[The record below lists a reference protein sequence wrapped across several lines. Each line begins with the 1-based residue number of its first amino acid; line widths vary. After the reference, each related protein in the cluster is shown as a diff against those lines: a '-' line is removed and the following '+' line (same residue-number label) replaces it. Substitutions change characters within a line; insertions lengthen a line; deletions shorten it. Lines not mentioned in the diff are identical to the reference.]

1 MDSCR
6 EGALVEFRVLGPV
19 ELWTGDRRR
28 ELGSPKENCAL
39 AALLLSAGRTVSA
52 DALAERIWGEQPPH
66 QARSTLQAYISRL
79 RRHLKDAGL
88 DNPMML
94 TTSAHG
100 YRLDVPESCIDAAR
114 FETLARRAEAIK
126 STDPRQAG
134 ELLREALELFRGEP
148 LAGVPGDWAQAARAS
163 LQERRRAVVL
173 KRIEIELRLG
183 LHDQIIGELTEL
195 VTRRPA
201 DQAAVALLMT
211 ALYRAG
217 RQAEALDVYRRTR
230 ERLRDLGLD
239 PSRELRR
246 LQESVLHSDPELGQE
261 QPAATAARPEPV
273 NMLDRDPAHF
283 TGRDAELSA
292 LLQTIEG
299 DLAEGFTSV
308 YVVDGMPG
316 VGKTTFCLHAA
327 HLLRERLAGAALQLD
342 LRGHDPHQRPMEPG
356 EALIALLGLIGTP
369 TAQLQRLDS
378 LDACLSLWRRHTA
391 QQPILLLLDD
401 VQSAD
406 QVIPLLPVARGS
418 VVLIT
423 SRSRLPELSEAHA
436 SSLDVM
442 PAADSGALFARL
454 VGTER
459 VDEPQQL
466 REVTDLC
473 GDLPLA
479 VVVAAGHLR
488 SRPAWRVVD
497 LAQRLDYARTKHD
510 EHDQL
515 ARPVRIAFD
524 FSYQELDEVQR
535 TMFRRLGLHPGS
547 RIGLHAAAA
556 LGGVSAAEADRTLD
570 VLVSHNLLEEP
581 ARHRYRMHDL
591 LRDYAVQRVL
601 LDDEPPVR
609 AEARHRMLVY
619 YAAAAN
625 RAADILQ
632 PHGRRLVSRRY
643 DGPELP
649 DGSVTDFPH
658 VATVAEAQAWFEEEY
673 PNLLAVTL
681 HALDRR
687 SYGFA
692 ARLPRAMAQYLDRE
706 GRWKDAIEVHET
718 ALRAWYA
725 LGDTVGQAGALIDLA
740 AAHWGAHNLDSAQ
753 VCAETALDIY
763 LERADEAGQADAHL
777 QLGRIH
783 WRARRPAPA
792 DQHLRECVRLREQLQ
807 DRRGLA
813 VATYHLG
820 IVTLEFGVP
829 EDSLCPFNTALQIA
843 RESGD
848 QVSEINCLNNLG
860 EAYRRTSRYG
870 EALRHYEAALE
881 LTRQI
886 GTPHNLAVIA
896 HNIGAVHI
904 RTGNF
909 GAALESFR
917 RALETFR
924 QMDDAHN
931 QVETLSGMSEA
942 CLELGRDEEAED
954 LLRNGQTLLERVDDP
969 LAHATVYQ
977 ALGSVQERRREY
989 ADALKA
995 YRSALTHS
1003 RRAAAPADQA
1013 RAHRRIGDMLAITRG
1028 RASAREHWRKALSL
1042 FEELKL
1048 PEAQELRELLQDG

>member
-1 MDSCR
+1 M
-6 EGALVEFRVLGPV
+6 GTPVEFRVLGPV

-28 ELGSPKENCAL
+28 ELGSPKANCAL

-52 DALAERIWGEQPPH
+52 DTLAERIWGEHLPN

-79 RRHLKDAGL
+79 RKQLKDAGL
-88 DNPMML
+88 DNPMVL

-114 FETLARRAEAIK
+114 FETLVRRAEAVEN
-126 STDPRQAG
+126 SDLRQAEG
-134 ELLREALELFRGEP
+134 LLREALALFRGEP
-148 LAGVPGDWAQAARAS
+148 LAGIPGDWARAARAS
-163 LQERRRAVVL
+163 LQERRRAIVL

-201 DQAAVALLMT
+201 DQAVVGLLMT

-217 RQAEALDVYRRTR
+217 RQTEALDVYRRTR
-230 ERLRDLGLD
+230 ERLRDLGLE
-239 PSRELRR
+239 PRRELRR
-246 LQESVLHSDPELGQE
+246 LQESVLRSDPELGQE
-261 QPAATAARPEPV
+261 QPTATTTARPEPV
-273 NMLDRDPAHF
+273 NVLDRDPVHF

-292 LLQTIEG
+292 LLQTIES
-299 DLAEGFTSV
+299 DLTEGFTSIC
-308 YVVDGMPG
+308 VVDGMPG

-327 HLLRERLAGAALQLD
+327 HLLRKRLAGPAIQLNV
-342 LRGHDPHQRPMEPG
+342 RGHDPHQRPMEPG
-356 EALIALLGLIGTP
+356 EALISLLGLIGTP

-378 LDACLSLWRRHTA
+378 LEACLSLWRRHTA
-391 QQPILLLLDD
+391 QQPMLLLLDD
-401 VQSAD
+401 VQSAE
-406 QVIPLLPVARGS
+406 QVVPLLPVARGS

-423 SRSRLPELSEAHA
+423 SRSRLPELREAHA

-442 PAADSGALFARL
+442 PPADSGALFARL
-454 VGTER
+454 VGAER
-459 VDEPQQL
+459 VDEPQRL
-466 REVTDLC
+466 REITGLC

-497 LAQRLDYARTKHD
+497 LARRLEYARTKHD

-515 ARPVRIAFD
+515 ARPVRTTFG
-524 FSYQELDEVQR
+524 FSYQELDDTQR
-535 TMFRRLGLHPGS
+535 TLFRRLGLHPGS
-547 RIGLHAAAA
+547 RVGLHVAAA
-556 LGGVSAAEADRTLD
+556 LGGISAAEADRTLD

-591 LRDYAVQRVL
+591 LRDYAVQRVF
-601 LDDEPPVR
+601 LDDEPAVR
-609 AEARHRMLVY
+609 AESRHRMLVY
-619 YAAAAN
+619 YAAAAD

-632 PHGRRLVSRRY
+632 PHGRGLTSRRY
-643 DGPELP
+643 DGPELS

-658 VATVAEAQAWFEEEY
+658 IATVADAQAWFEEEY
-673 PNLLAVTL
+673 LNLVAVTL

-706 GRWKDAIEVHET
+706 GRWKDAIDVHET

-725 LGDTVGQAGALIDLA
+725 LGDTAGQAGALIDLA

-753 VCAETALDIY
+753 VCAETALEIY
-763 LERADEAGQADAHL
+763 RERDDEAGQADAHL

-783 WRARRPAPA
+783 WRARRPVPA
-792 DQHLRECVRLREQLQ
+792 DRHLRDCVRLRERLR

-829 EDSLCPFNTALQIA
+829 DDSLTPFHTALQVA

-848 QVSEINCLNNLG
+848 PVSERNCLNNLG
-860 EAYRRTSRYG
+860 EAYQRMARYP
-870 EALRHYEAALE
+870 EALRQYEAALE

-886 GTPHNLAVIA
+886 GSPHDLAVIA
-896 HNIGAVHI
+896 HNLGALHN
-904 RTGNF
+904 RTANHE
-909 GAALESFR
+909 AALESFR

-924 QMDDAHN
+924 QVDDARN
-931 QVETLSGMSEA
+931 QIETLIGMSEA
-942 CLELGRDEEAED
+942 YLELGRDAEAEE
-954 LLRNGQTLLERVDDP
+954 LLRNGQSLLERVEDP

-977 ALGSVQERRREY
+977 ALGSVQQRRCEY

-1013 RAHRRIGDMLAITRG
+1013 RAHRRIGDVLAITRG
-1028 RASAREHWRKALSL
+1028 RAAAREHWRKALSL

-1048 PEAQELRELLQDG
+1048 PDAQALRELLRDG